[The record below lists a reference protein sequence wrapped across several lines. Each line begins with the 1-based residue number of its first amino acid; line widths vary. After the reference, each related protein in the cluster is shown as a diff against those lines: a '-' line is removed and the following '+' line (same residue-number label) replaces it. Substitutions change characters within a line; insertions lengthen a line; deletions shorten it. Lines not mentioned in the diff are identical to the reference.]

1 MKGKQWILAAMAAA
15 ALVMPLSSY
24 AAAAP
29 QASPAAVTQKAQV
42 PAPAYADST
51 LQATRYGLLQGA
63 QEGDDFVW
71 RGVPYGQAERWKTPE
86 NPSSWTGVRDAL
98 KTGPMG
104 TQETA
109 KGVKGVE
116 SCLNLDIFRPAT
128 KEQNLPVLYFIHG
141 GNNQNGAADQVNLS
155 QFAKRANVVA
165 VSINYRLGALGY
177 NPLPAVHHGT
187 KVESSGNYG
196 FLDALQGLDW
206 VKENIANFGGNPDNI
221 TVSGF
226 SSGGRDVMALL
237 ISPEAK
243 GKFQKAISFSSGMTT
258 SDPSW
263 AIGIYAKAFAPLV
276 VADGVKPNKK
286 EAIAWLKKDTPEVAK
301 YLNGLQA
308 ERIATAFGHAGIRM
322 KEFPHLYPDGI
333 VLDSMGFKSKTF
345 TTVPLMMETGTDEFS
360 IYAAQDPYFA
370 PYVADRSILTNE
382 KMRKEFEFAKKY
394 GSAMYRL
401 FNADAPA
408 SMLVG
413 KYRAP
418 IYTLTIDYGDD
429 PKIVGDAAALL
440 LGSVHGI
447 WIPCVTGR
455 ATSTTADFPIHAFD
469 NPGFQDMKRMIQ
481 QYIGNFMRTGN
492 PNGNGL
498 PEWQK
503 WMTAKDGFGSL
514 VIHTD
519 GNTAAAGQ
527 ITAHETYEDVIR
539 ALEADDSIDPE
550 AKDIIIHHVLSGR
563 WWSGPIDRH
572 FSHKE
577 N

>member
-1 MKGKQWILAAMAAA
+1 MHFRDR
-15 ALVMPLSSY
+15 V
-24 AAAAP
+24 
-29 QASPAAVTQKAQV
+29 ASKYWYDTIQN
-42 PAPAYADST
+42 
-51 LQATRYGLLQGA
+51 TRYGCL
-63 QEGDDFVW
+63 EGYRSGKTLVF
-71 RGVPYGQAERWKTPE
+71 RAVPYGKAERWSLPE
-86 NPSSWTGVRDAL
+86 YPDAWDGVRDATL
-98 KTGPMG
+98 SGPMG
-104 TQETA
+104 IHVNCD
-109 KGVKGVE
+109 GVLTGVE
-116 SCLNLDIFRPAT
+116 DCLYMDIYRPDT
-128 KEQNLPVLYFIHG
+128 QQTGLPVMFFLHG
-141 GNNQNGAADQVNLS
+141 GNNQIDGADQVDFTE
-155 QFAKRANVVA
+155 FAYAANVIAISV
-165 VSINYRLGALGY
+165 NYRLGALGF
-177 NPLPAVHHGT
+177 NPLRAIKGEDPAQA
-187 KVESSGNYG
+187 SGN
-196 FLDALQGLDW
+196 FAILDAIRGLSW
-206 VKENIANFGGNPDNI
+206 VRNNIVSFGGNPGNI
-221 TVSGF
+221 TIAGF

-237 ISPEAK
+237 ISPDAK
-243 GKFQKAISFSSGMTT
+243 GYFQKAISFSGGMTT
-258 SDPSW
+258 AEIEPSQKIF
-263 AIGIYAKAFAPLV
+263 AEHLAPLV
-276 VADGVKPNKK
+276 VEDHVKPYLS
-286 EAIAWLKKDTPEVAK
+286 EAEEWLLSDAPEVRDYLLGLPAGRLAK
-301 YLNGLQA
+301 
-308 ERIATAFGHAGIRM
+308 AFGPAYIRM

>member
-1 MKGKQWILAAMAAA
+1 
-15 ALVMPLSSY
+15 
-24 AAAAP
+24 
-29 QASPAAVTQKAQV
+29 
-42 PAPAYADST
+42 
-51 LQATRYGLLQGA
+51 
-63 QEGDDFVW
+63 
-71 RGVPYGQAERWKTPE
+71 
-86 NPSSWTGVRDAL
+86 
-98 KTGPMG
+98 
-104 TQETA
+104 
-109 KGVKGVE
+109 
-116 SCLNLDIFRPAT
+116 
-128 KEQNLPVLYFIHG
+128 
-141 GNNQNGAADQVNLS
+141 
-155 QFAKRANVVA
+155 
-165 VSINYRLGALGY
+165 
-177 NPLPAVHHGT
+177 
-187 KVESSGNYG
+187 
-196 FLDALQGLDW
+196 
-206 VKENIANFGGNPDNI
+206 
-221 TVSGF
+221 
-226 SSGGRDVMALL
+226 
-237 ISPEAK
+237 
-243 GKFQKAISFSSGMTT
+243 
-258 SDPSW
+258 
-263 AIGIYAKAFAPLV
+263 
-276 VADGVKPNKK
+276 
-286 EAIAWLKKDTPEVAK
+286 
-301 YLNGLQA
+301 
-308 ERIATAFGHAGIRM
+308 
-322 KEFPHLYPDGI
+322 
-333 VLDSMGFKSKTF
+333 
-345 TTVPLMMETGTDEFS
+345 
-360 IYAAQDPYFA
+360 
-370 PYVADRSILTNE
+370 
-382 KMRKEFEFAKKY
+382 
-394 GSAMYRL
+394 
-401 FNADAPA
+401 
-408 SMLVG
+408 MLVG

-469 NPGFQDMKRMIQ
+469 NTGFQDMKRMIQ

>member
-196 FLDALQGLDW
+196 FLDALQ
-206 VKENIANFGGNPDNI
+206 
-221 TVSGF
+221 
-226 SSGGRDVMALL
+226 ALTGSRKTSQTSAAIRT
-237 ISPEAK
+237 ISLSRA
-243 GKFQKAISFSSGMTT
+243 S
-258 SDPSW
+258 
-263 AIGIYAKAFAPLV
+263 PL
-276 VADGVKPNKK
+276 
-286 EAIAWLKKDTPEVAK
+286 
-301 YLNGLQA
+301 
-308 ERIATAFGHAGIRM
+308 
-322 KEFPHLYPDGI
+322 
-333 VLDSMGFKSKTF
+333 
-345 TTVPLMMETGTDEFS
+345 
-360 IYAAQDPYFA
+360 
-370 PYVADRSILTNE
+370 
-382 KMRKEFEFAKKY
+382 
-394 GSAMYRL
+394 
-401 FNADAPA
+401 
-408 SMLVG
+408 
-413 KYRAP
+413 
-418 IYTLTIDYGDD
+418 
-429 PKIVGDAAALL
+429 AAA
-440 LGSVHGI
+440 
-447 WIPCVTGR
+447 
-455 ATSTTADFPIHAFD
+455 
-469 NPGFQDMKRMIQ
+469 M
-481 QYIGNFMRTGN
+481 
-492 PNGNGL
+492 
-498 PEWQK
+498 
-503 WMTAKDGFGSL
+503 
-514 VIHTD
+514 
-519 GNTAAAGQ
+519 
-527 ITAHETYEDVIR
+527 
-539 ALEADDSIDPE
+539 
-550 AKDIIIHHVLSGR
+550 
-563 WWSGPIDRH
+563 
-572 FSHKE
+572 
-577 N
+577 

>member
-1 MKGKQWILAAMAAA
+1 
-15 ALVMPLSSY
+15 
-24 AAAAP
+24 
-29 QASPAAVTQKAQV
+29 
-42 PAPAYADST
+42 
-51 LQATRYGLLQGA
+51 
-63 QEGDDFVW
+63 
-71 RGVPYGQAERWKTPE
+71 
-86 NPSSWTGVRDAL
+86 
-98 KTGPMG
+98 
-104 TQETA
+104 
-109 KGVKGVE
+109 
-116 SCLNLDIFRPAT
+116 
-128 KEQNLPVLYFIHG
+128 
-141 GNNQNGAADQVNLS
+141 
-155 QFAKRANVVA
+155 
-165 VSINYRLGALGY
+165 
-177 NPLPAVHHGT
+177 
-187 KVESSGNYG
+187 
-196 FLDALQGLDW
+196 
-206 VKENIANFGGNPDNI
+206 
-221 TVSGF
+221 
-226 SSGGRDVMALL
+226 
-237 ISPEAK
+237 
-243 GKFQKAISFSSGMTT
+243 
-258 SDPSW
+258 
-263 AIGIYAKAFAPLV
+263 
-276 VADGVKPNKK
+276 
-286 EAIAWLKKDTPEVAK
+286 
-301 YLNGLQA
+301 
-308 ERIATAFGHAGIRM
+308 
-322 KEFPHLYPDGI
+322 
-333 VLDSMGFKSKTF
+333 
-345 TTVPLMMETGTDEFS
+345 
-360 IYAAQDPYFA
+360 
-370 PYVADRSILTNE
+370 
-382 KMRKEFEFAKKY
+382 MRKEFEFAKKY

-401 FNADAPA
+401 SNADAPA

-469 NPGFQDMKRMIQ
+469 NPGFQDMKCMIQ

-514 VIHTD
+514 VIYTD